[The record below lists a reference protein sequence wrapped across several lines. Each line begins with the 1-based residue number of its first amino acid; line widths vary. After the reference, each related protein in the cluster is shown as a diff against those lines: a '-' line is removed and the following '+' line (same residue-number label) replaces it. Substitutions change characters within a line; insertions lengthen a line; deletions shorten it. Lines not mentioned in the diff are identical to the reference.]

1 MKILFALITVAVF
14 SFGVEEFKITSEIK
28 DNISN
33 VITTLKSNEGDEIKK
48 EKILSKIS
56 VLFDFETMSKIS
68 LGKKWKELNETQQKE
83 FVTVFVKQL
92 QNSFYEKLKHYSN
105 ELVKYK
111 ELDKPKPNRISFKT
125 NIISQKGEVFEVI
138 YKFYKDDKN
147 DWKIYDVDM
156 LGISLVQT
164 YRVQIE
170 EILNK
175 DNGFENLM
183 VKIQE
188 KNN

>member
-1 MKILFALITVAVF
+1 
-14 SFGVEEFKITSEIK
+14 
-28 DNISN
+28 
-33 VITTLKSNEGDEIKK
+33 
-48 EKILSKIS
+48 
-56 VLFDFETMSKIS
+56 
-68 LGKKWKELNETQQKE
+68 
-83 FVTVFVKQL
+83 
-92 QNSFYEKLKHYSN
+92 
-105 ELVKYK
+105 
-111 ELDKPKPNRISFKT
+111 
-125 NIISQKGEVFEVI
+125 
-138 YKFYKDDKN
+138 
-147 DWKIYDVDM
+147 M